1 MDNFQ
6 FYFCELDSDSSF
18 SHLAGSFGSKFSNG
32 QIQVPIDYG
41 TGSIKRILFED
52 GINLRVCDICLTR
65 PMLWHKLAASE
76 QKKGYHISFAIN
88 PADIIERHPVV
99 QGMQFPKNN
108 LNTVFFSN
116 DISFQFELKAEERF
130 RVIDIS
136 FSGDWLHQHF
146 SEKDSSLSDFISDL
160 NKNPHPVVFFESSSV
175 PEHNFLVDLHESAF
189 TTSNGTYV
197 IKERV
202 LSLLTEFFNRL
213 HRKAPANKL
222 RQRNVHYD
230 KMIQVEKILHSHL
243 QQTLPSIDAI
253 AKQVSLS
260 ESTLKRHFKIMYGKS
275 IYEYY
280 LELKM
285 TLAKRILTEKPVS
298 VNEVAAM
305 LDYGKVSNFIDMFK
319 KHHGYSPGSMR
330 RKTVKEI

>member
-41 TGSIKRILFED
+41 TGTIKRISFDE
-52 GINLRVCDICLTR
+52 GFNLRVCDICLTR
-65 PMLWHKLAASE
+65 PMLWHKLAAS
-76 QKKGYHISFAIN
+76 QVNKGYHLSFAIN

-99 QGMQFPKNN
+99 QGMQFSKNN

-136 FSGDWLHQHF
+136 FSGNWLSQYF
-146 SEKDSSLSDFISDL
+146 TNAEPSLSDFISDL
-160 NKNPHPVVFFESSSV
+160 NNNPHPIVFFESSSV
-175 PEHNFLVDLHESAF
+175 PENNQLIELHESAF
-189 TTSNGTYV
+189 KTSNTNPGLQ
-197 IKERV
+197 ERV
-202 LSLLTEFFNRL
+202 LVLLSDFFNRL
-213 HRKAPANKL
+213 HRKSPANKL

-230 KMIQVEKILHSHL
+230 KMIAVEKILHSHL
-243 QQTLPSIDAI
+243 QQTLPSIEAI
-253 AKQVSLS
+253 SKQVSLS

-319 KHHGYSPGSMR
+319 KHHGFSPGSMR
-330 RKTVKEI
+330 RKTV